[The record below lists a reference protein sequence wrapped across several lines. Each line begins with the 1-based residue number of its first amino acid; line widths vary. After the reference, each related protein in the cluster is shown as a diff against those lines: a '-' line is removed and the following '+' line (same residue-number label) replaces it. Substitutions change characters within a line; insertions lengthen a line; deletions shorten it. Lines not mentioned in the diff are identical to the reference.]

1 MKLTPCYLCHGA
13 KLLDGRACPAC
24 SSPRCW
30 AFGGMVFW
38 VERDFIGEGFVLE
51 DDQTESGDLAAKE
64 EA

>member
-13 KLLDGRACPAC
+13 KLLCGVACPAC
-24 SSPRCW
+24 SSPRCVEI
-30 AFGGMVFW
+30 GGMRFM

-51 DDQTESGDLAAKE
+51 DDKTESGDIPARR